1 MNASVWKSE
10 EGRNLVLA
18 RYRAHLGSGL
28 GEGTERRT
36 FDTSFG
42 PTFTVGRAAPGKP
55 PVVLLH
61 GSASNS
67 ASWLGVLPLYAR
79 RFSAHCL
86 DIPGEPGL
94 SAPARL
100 RLASDAPSRW
110 LGECLDAL
118 GLERAAIV
126 GMSLGGWYAL
136 DFATRHPERVS
147 ALSLFSS
154 GGIAPQRIGF
164 LFTALACLALGAP
177 GRRLLARA
185 IYRDVELPEELLDY
199 QALVSRHF
207 RPLAEPLPIFTD
219 ASLARL
225 AMPVQFF
232 AGERDALL
240 RTAEAVARLRAL
252 LPGAD
257 ARLLAGA
264 GHAIVDRFGESEAFL
279 AAALLT

>member
-1 MNASVWKSE
+1 MKASVWKTE
-10 EGRNLVLA
+10 AGRDLVLA
-18 RYRAHLGSGL
+18 RYRAHLDSSL
-28 GEGTERRT
+28 GEGTERR
-36 FDTSFG
+36 FLDTSYG
-42 PTFTVGRAAPGKP
+42 PTFTVGMAAPGKP

-79 RFSAHCL
+79 RLSAHCL

-94 SAPARL
+94 SSPERL

-118 GLERAAIV
+118 GLERVAFV

-136 DFATRHPERVS
+136 DFAARHPERVS
-147 ALSLFSS
+147 ALSLFAA

-164 LFTALACLALGAP
+164 LFTALACLALGAK

-185 IYRDVELPEELLDY
+185 IYRDAEIPEELLEY

-207 RPLAEPLPIFTD
+207 RPLAEPLPIFPD
-219 ASLARL
+219 SSLARL
-225 AMPVQFF
+225 AMPLQYI
-232 AGERDALL
+232 AGEHDALL
-240 RTAEAVARLRAL
+240 RAADSVARLEAL

-257 ARLLAGA
+257 ARLVAGA
-264 GHAIVDRFGESEAFL
+264 GHAIIDRFGESEAFL
-279 AAALLT
+279 AGALLA